1 MMNAC
6 ADDMSMDS
14 LKGTV
19 TKDDVDSPAIRIESL
34 VSCRDD
40 PWMRGH
46 EAGATQLHVHVLNS
60 ASASSAKSNYRG

>member
-34 VSCRDD
+34 VPCRDN
-40 PWMRGH
+40 PWMRGMR
-46 EAGATQLHVHVLNS
+46 QVQPNS
-60 ASASSAKSNYRG
+60 MCMY